1 MSNLE
6 LTRAY
11 LRSFET
17 RDGSNLTYYAPDVVQ
32 RELPNRLVP
41 DGATRDLAALREG
54 VEKGK
59 RVVAEE
65 RYELLNAVENG
76 DQVACEVMWRARLNV
91 ALGALAAGEEMR
103 AHLAMFITWR
113 EGKIVSQRNYDCFE
127 PF

>member
-1 MSNLE
+1 MSNLQR
-6 LTRAY
+6 TKAY

-41 DGATRDLAALREG
+41 SGATRDLAALREG

-59 RVVAEE
+59 LTVAEE
-65 RYELLNAVENG
+65 RYELINAVETG
-76 DQVACEVMWRARLNV
+76 DEVACEVMWTARLNV
-91 ALGALAAGEEMR
+91 AIGALAAGEQMR
-103 AHLAMFITWR
+103 AHLAMFISWR
-113 EGKIVSQRNYDCFE
+113 DGKIISQRNYDCFE